1 MKKDIWTIEQIGNL
15 DGKVFIVTG
24 ANSGIGFEATKVF
37 ASKGALVIMGCR
49 NQVKAQE
56 AKNEILKEFP
66 EAKLVLMQ
74 LDLTDFASIESFSN
88 LVMKQYAT
96 IDVLLN
102 NAGIMTVPY
111 GSTKDNLEM
120 QIGVNH
126 FGHFYLTMKLLPLID
141 RTKDSRIVSIASI
154 AHKFGNLNPNTF
166 YYDEHRKYRTA
177 RAYAQSKLANLL
189 FTYSLQ
195 SHLEEIGSNVKVLA
209 AHPGISRTN
218 LGEHVKTLSFKPIR
232 AFLNL
237 FNQSQ
242 QEGSLPGIRAC
253 TDSAVQSG
261 QYYGPSG
268 FYEMKGNPI
277 LRKSTKRS
285 HSLLLQNIL
294 WEESVKIT
302 NQNIT
307 LKKLV

>member
-1 MKKDIWTIEQIGNL
+1 MKKDIWTTNQIGDL
-15 DGKVFIVTG
+15 TGKVFIVTG

-37 ASKGALVIMGCR
+37 AGKGAQVIMACR
-49 NQVKAQE
+49 NQSKAQD
-56 AKNEILKEFP
+56 AKQQILREFP
-66 EAKLVLMQ
+66 DAKLVLMQ
-74 LDLTDFASIESFSN
+74 LDLTDFSSIESFSN
-88 LVMKQYAT
+88 EVKLQYQR

-111 GSTKDNLEM
+111 GSTKDNLEL

-141 RTKDSRIVSIASI
+141 KTPNSRIVSIASI
-154 AHKFGNLNPNTF
+154 AHKFGKLNPTTF
-166 YYDEHRKYRTA
+166 VYDENRKYHTA

-189 FTYSLQ
+189 FTYGLQ
-195 SHLEEIGSNVKVLA
+195 TRLEELGSKVKVLA

-218 LGEHVKTLSFKPIR
+218 LGEHIKTLSYKPIR
-232 AFLNL
+232 GLINL

-253 TDSAVQSG
+253 TDSSAKSG

-268 FYEMKGNPI
+268 FYEMKGHPVVT
-277 LRKSTKRS
+277 KSTKRS
-285 HSLLLQNIL
+285 HSKELQNIL
-294 WEESVKIT
+294 WEESHKIT
-302 NQNIT
+302 KQDI
-307 LKKLV
+307 LL

>member
-1 MKKDIWTIEQIGNL
+1 MKKEIWSINNISDLT
-15 DGKVFIVTG
+15 GKVFVVTG

-37 ASKGALVIMGCR
+37 ASKGATVIMGCR
-49 NQVKAQE
+49 NQQKAQD
-56 AKNEILKEFP
+56 AQSLIKKEFP
-66 EAKLVLMQ
+66 KAKLDLIQ
-74 LDLTDFASIESFSN
+74 LDLTDFSSIDSFSQTV
-88 LVMKQYAT
+88 LSKYST

-111 GSTKDNLEM
+111 GSTKNNLEL

-126 FGHFYLTMKLLPLID
+126 FGHFYLTMNLLPTINK
-141 RTKDSRIVSIASI
+141 TPDSRIVSIASI
-154 AHKFGNLNPNTF
+154 AHKFGNLKPDTF
-166 YYDEHRKYRTA
+166 HYVENRKYHTS

-189 FTYSLQ
+189 FTYSLK
-195 SHLEEIGSNVKVLA
+195 SHLETLGSNIKVLA

-218 LGEHVKTLSFKPIR
+218 LGEHVKTLSYKPIR

-253 TDSAVQSG
+253 TDPLAQSG

-268 FYEMKGNPI
+268 FYEMKGHPVI
-277 LRKSTKRS
+277 VKSTKRS
-285 HSLLLQNIL
+285 HSLELQKIL
-294 WEESVKIT
+294 WDESVKIT
-302 NQNIT
+302 
-307 LKKLV
+307 KLEIKI